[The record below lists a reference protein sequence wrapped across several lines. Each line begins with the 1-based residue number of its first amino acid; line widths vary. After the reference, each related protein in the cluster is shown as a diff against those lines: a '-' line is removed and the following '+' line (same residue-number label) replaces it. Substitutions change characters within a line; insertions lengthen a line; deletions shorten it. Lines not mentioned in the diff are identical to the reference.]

1 MANNWTII
9 VQSITS
15 PLEICRVHYGI
26 PQIESS
32 KKELAHE
39 HQNIQILMILMSDN
53 KMKTEEQ
60 NLNWEQNL
68 GITNEKN
75 AVK

>member
-1 MANNWTII
+1 MTTAKCNMTNTPYEYGII
-9 VQSITS
+9 SHDSSKQG
-15 PLEICRVHYGI
+15 RVHYGI

-53 KMKTEEQ
+53 KM
-60 NLNWEQNL
+60 
-68 GITNEKN
+68 
-75 AVK
+75 